1 MGLSGVPQSS
11 IMYDMSET
19 ATYIPGRHQP
29 FDLSDIFV
37 AELPPKIEK
46 APKPQ
51 RNLLGGQLKSFAEY
65 VRTSGRS
72 EWALYPFRYK
82 TAGGAMAGCNNARK
96 TQGRGLLWEA
106 RGTSLFAKAVT
117 V

>member
-1 MGLSGVPQSS
+1 VALRS
-11 IMYDMSET
+11 IMYDMTNT

-37 AELPPKIEK
+37 EALPPKIEK
-46 APKPQ
+46 PRKEPQ
-51 RNLLGGQLKSFAEY
+51 LLGGQLKSFAEY
-65 VRTSGRS
+65 VREQRRP

-82 TAGGAMAGCNNARK
+82 TAGGAAAGCNNARK
-96 TQGRGLLWEA
+96 IHGQGLAWEC

-117 V
+117 P